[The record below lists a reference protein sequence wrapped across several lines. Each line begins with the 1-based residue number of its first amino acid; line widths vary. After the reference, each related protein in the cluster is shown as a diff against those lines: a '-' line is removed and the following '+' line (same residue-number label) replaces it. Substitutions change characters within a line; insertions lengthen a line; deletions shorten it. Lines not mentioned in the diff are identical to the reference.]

1 MTFVSG
7 VDVPIAPVLVGW
19 GPFPSMLDVVGSY
32 KLRVASYGLSIC
44 HQILR
49 YGLDL
54 FELASLVLSRGDS
67 FLLAASR
74 RFHGGYSGSAVDKL
88 RTG

>member
-1 MTFVSG
+1 
-7 VDVPIAPVLVGW
+7 
-19 GPFPSMLDVVGSY
+19 MLDVVGSY

-54 FELASLVLSRGDS
+54 FELASLVLSRGGTLFFSPLPGGFMAGIVVRQLTSCELDEAS
-67 FLLAASR
+67 TAFLKR
-74 RFHGGYSGSAVDKL
+74 REL
-88 RTG
+88 EIE